1 MGFGGY
7 SHAAHVELTRARSTS
22 LGVEEVF
29 AATRCHPLMNPFGVA
44 TRECRDSP
52 DNPASLGIVFVLDV
66 TGSMGCIPQRMAT
79 QTLPSFMQ
87 TLIDARVANPQVC
100 FMAVG
105 QAGVDSAPLQVGQ
118 FESTAALIDQW
129 LTYLCLE
136 GGGKGQ
142 HESYELALYFAARHT
157 KLDSVEKRGRRA
169 FMFIAADVAPNPAVS
184 RQEVERIIGDNLDA
198 DLPIR
203 ELIEEVQRS
212 YEPFIL
218 LAPHAALT
226 IDRSWRDL
234 FGDRVVR
241 LRDMEDAALVA
252 AGLVALLQGLAPDL
266 ASLIV
271 HYQSCGVSE
280 SQARRIVGT
289 LAAFAASIDRDGS
302 PEPVRGQVTLPIGV
316 EASGILRE

>member
-1 MGFGGY
+1 
-7 SHAAHVELTRARSTS
+7 
-22 LGVEEVF
+22 
-29 AATRCHPLMNPFGVA
+29 MNPRGVA
-44 TRECRDSP
+44 IRECRDSP

-66 TGSMGCIPQRMAT
+66 TGSMGRVPQRMAT

-87 TLIDARVANPQVC
+87 TLLDARVTNPQVC

-105 QAGVDSAPLQVGQ
+105 QASVDSAPLQVGQ

-129 LTYLCLE
+129 LTYLCIE

-169 FMFIAADVAPNPAVS
+169 FMFITADVAPNPAVS
-184 RQEVERIIGDNLDA
+184 RHEVGRIIGDALDA
-198 DLPIR
+198 DLPLR
-203 ELIEEVQRS
+203 ELIEEVQRG

-241 LRDMEDAALVA
+241 LRDMDDAAFVA
-252 AGLVALLQGLAPDL
+252 AGLIALLQGLTPDL
-266 ASLIV
+266 GALAT
-271 HYQSCGVSE
+271 HFQGCGATN
-280 SQARRIVGT
+280 SQARRVAGT
-289 LAAFAASIDRDGS
+289 LVSFAASIDRDGS
-302 PEPVRGQVTLPIGV
+302 PEPVRVRVELPTGV
-316 EASGILRE
+316 KSSGILRE

>member
-1 MGFGGY
+1 
-7 SHAAHVELTRARSTS
+7 
-22 LGVEEVF
+22 
-29 AATRCHPLMNPFGVA
+29 
-44 TRECRDSP
+44 
-52 DNPASLGIVFVLDV
+52 
-66 TGSMGCIPQRMAT
+66 MAT

-87 TLIDARVANPQVC
+87 TLLDARVANPQVC

-169 FMFIAADVAPNPAVS
+169 FMFITVDVAPNPAVS
-184 RQEVERIIGDNLDA
+184 RQEVGRIIGDDLDA

-203 ELIEEVQRS
+203 DLIEEVQRS

-218 LAPHAALT
+218 LAPHAALAV
-226 IDRSWRDL
+226 DRSWRDL

-241 LRDMEDAALVA
+241 LRDMDDAAFVA
-252 AGLVALLQGLAPDL
+252 AGLVALLQGLSPDL
-266 ASLIV
+266 AALTT
-271 HYQSCGVSE
+271 QFQRGGASE
-280 SQARRIVGT
+280 GQARRVAGT
-289 LAAFAASIDRDGS
+289 LASFAASIDRDGS
-302 PEPVRGQVTLPIGV
+302 PEPVRVRVDLPMGV
-316 EASGILRE
+316 EASGIARE

>member
-7 SHAAHVELTRARSTS
+7 SHAAHIALTRARSTS
-22 LGVEEVF
+22 SLERMF
-29 AATRCHPLMNPFGVA
+29 SATRCHPLMNPLGVG

-66 TGSMGCIPQRMAT
+66 TGSMGCVPQRLAT

-87 TLIDARVANPQVC
+87 TLLDARVANPEVC

-157 KLDSVEKRGRRA
+157 RLDSVEKRGRRA
-169 FMFIAADVAPNPAVS
+169 FMFITADVAPNPAVS
-184 RQEVERIIGDNLDA
+184 RREVERIIGDRLEA

-203 ELIEEVQRS
+203 DLIEEIQRS

-226 IDRSWRDL
+226 IDRGWRDL

-241 LRDMEDAALVA
+241 LRDMEDAAFVA
-252 AGLVALLQGLAPDL
+252 AGLVALLQGLALDS
-266 ASLIV
+266 ASLAM
-271 HYQSCGVSE
+271 HFQSCGVPE
-280 SQARRIVGT
+280 SQARRIAGT
-289 LAAFAASIDRDGS
+289 LVAFAASIDRDGS
-302 PEPVRGQVTLPIGV
+302 PEPVRGHVELPLGV
-316 EASGILRE
+316 GASGIVRE